1 MICGL
6 LQSLEQP
13 SLQVTEAW
21 TEKELQSE
29 GAAQQVLGVAWG
41 LLCRLAGRDGH
52 RAAGGLV
59 SPCKGP
65 VGGLK
70 SSL

>member
-29 GAAQQVLGVAWG
+29 GAAQHVLGLPGASYVGWLGEMVLG
-41 LLCRLAGRDGH
+41 LLEDWCH
-52 RAAGGLV
+52 RVKDLWV
-59 SPCKGP
+59 D
-65 VGGLK
+65 
-70 SSL
+70 